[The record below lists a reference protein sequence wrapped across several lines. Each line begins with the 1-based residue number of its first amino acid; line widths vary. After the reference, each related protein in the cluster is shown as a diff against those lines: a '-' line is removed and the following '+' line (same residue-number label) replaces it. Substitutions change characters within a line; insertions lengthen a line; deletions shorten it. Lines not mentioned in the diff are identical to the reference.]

1 MSVNVVNKSTG
12 TTIKIAGTSQGE
24 VGNLELLD
32 TEDKSCLV
40 NAINEIGGG

>member
-1 MSVNVVNKSTG
+1 MSFNIVNKTTGSTS
-12 TTIKIAGTSQGE
+12 KVAGSCEGE

-32 TEDKSCLV
+32 TTDKSSLV